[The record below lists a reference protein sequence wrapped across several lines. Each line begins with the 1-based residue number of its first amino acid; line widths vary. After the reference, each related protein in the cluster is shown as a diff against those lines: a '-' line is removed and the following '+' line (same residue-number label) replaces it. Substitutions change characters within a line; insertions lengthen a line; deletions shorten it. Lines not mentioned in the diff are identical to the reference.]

1 MIFQKKIKTLEELK
15 KISEEKKKIGKK
27 ITLCHGTFDLLHIGH
42 VRHFQQAKR
51 TGDILIVT
59 ITADKFVVKGPERPY
74 FTQNLRVEM
83 IASLMNIDYVGIVN
97 DFSALPSIESIKPN
111 VYVKGSDYKN
121 QDDDITGKIKHEIKL
136 VKKNGGKLFI
146 SDDIVFSSS
155 NLLNKHFSSKD
166 EKLEKLLV
174 NIKKKGGFSYLK
186 KKIDEIHSKKILFIG
201 ETIIDEYVYV
211 DSLGKASKESIIAQH
226 FNSNEIFAGGV
237 IAAAKHT
244 AAFCKNVRII
254 TTLGSNDNYKDFIKN
269 SIPSNIKLISENL
282 INKPT
287 TRKQRFVDRQYLR
300 KMSEVYFMDD
310 SPLHEDEEKKMI
322 NHLEKN
328 LDWADV
334 VIITDFGHGL
344 MTTNI
349 IKKIVKNAKFLA
361 VNVQTNSSNR
371 GYNLFTK
378 YNKANFLC
386 IDEPELRLA
395 SQQKFAPVDQILKHV
410 EKLIKCKHFIVTHG
424 KYGCYVKD
432 YKNTIN
438 IVPALSTNVI
448 DSVGAGDAFLSIT
461 SPFVASGLPM
471 SEVGILGNIA
481 GAIKVNI
488 IGHRFSV
495 DKVTFMK
502 YLKTLLK

>member
-1 MIFQKKIKTLEELK
+1 MIFQKKIKKLKELK
-15 KISEEKKKIGKK
+15 QISEEKKKNGKK
-27 ITLCHGTFDLLHIGH
+27 IILCHGTFDLLHIGH
-42 VRHFQQAKR
+42 VRHFQQAKK

-59 ITADKFVVKGPERPY
+59 ITADKFVVKGPNRPY
-74 FTQNLRVEM
+74 FTENLRAEM
-83 IASLMNIDYVGIVN
+83 IASLINIDYVAIVN
-97 DFSALPSIESIKPN
+97 DFTALPSIESIKPN
-111 VYVKGSDYKN
+111 IYAKGPDYKN
-121 QDDDITGKIKHEIKL
+121 QDDDITGKIKSEIKL
-136 VKKNGGKLFI
+136 VKKNKGEIFI
-146 SDDIVFSSS
+146 TDDIEFSSS
-155 NLLNKHFSSKD
+155 NLLNKHFNSTN
-166 EKLEKLLV
+166 EKLVKLLKI
-174 NIKKKGGFSYLK
+174 IKKKGGFNYLE
-186 KKIDEIHSKKILFIG
+186 KKINEISSKKILFIG

-226 FNSNEIFAGGV
+226 FNSNETFAGGV
-237 IAAAKHT
+237 VAAAKHT
-244 AAFCKNVRII
+244 ADFCKNVRIL
-254 TTLGSNDNYKDFIKN
+254 TTFGSKDNYKDFV
-269 SIPSNIKLISENL
+269 SSSLPSNVKLISEIL

-310 SPLHEDEEKKMI
+310 TPLLDNEENKII

-328 LDWADV
+328 LNWADIV
-334 VIITDFGHGL
+334 VITDFGHGM

-349 IKKIVKNAKFLA
+349 IKKIIKSSKFLS

-395 SQQKFAPVDQILKHV
+395 SQQKFAPVEHILKHID
-410 EKLIKCKHFIVTHG
+410 KLIKCKHFIVTHG

-432 YKNTIN
+432 KNNIIN
-438 IVPALSTNVI
+438 IVPALSTNVV
-448 DSVGAGDAFLSIT
+448 DSVGAGDAFLAIT
-461 SPFVASGLPM
+461 SPFVACGLPM

-495 DKVTFMK
+495 DKITFMK